1 MFPLLVYQQE
11 KNTNLTIFLEGIKF
25 SPLHLGLSV
34 VRAESR
40 GCLTLNSW
48 ETAFII
54 YLFIFTVFIVMLI
67 TIEQFFIHQSEET
80 EFFAFV
86 FEVVLGFAWVFVR
99 MVLGLQT

>member
-11 KNTNLTIFLEGIKF
+11 KNTNLTIFLAGIKF

-54 YLFIFTVFIVMLI
+54 YLFIFTVFIVILI
-67 TIEQFFIHQSEET
+67 TI
-80 EFFAFV
+80 
-86 FEVVLGFAWVFVR
+86 
-99 MVLGLQT
+99 